1 MMPQDAFPFR
11 VFSFV
16 VVVVAF
22 AAPEPNKDFRSQ
34 PKKAV
39 GMSAPEQARSRKRS
53 RSPITAP
60 TTSAVH
66 VCPPPSTST
75 SSLLSP
81 AELWTSLDKHVWAQY
96 LPGSGIRF
104 RQALEAFRGAMK
116 RPSVDVLFE
125 VDAKSTPFFFSE
137 HFATHI
143 TAQEP
148 QAAASATSAATAE
161 SLPQLQSE
169 VYAKV
174 VLLMNRKLS
183 RGQFRP
189 GLLQQVQTNTP
200 AAVHAAVSASYMLA
214 HSEMV
219 KAVTLK
225 TQQNAETLTPK
236 GAAALCLKILKPL
249 VTLKGVGPATAS
261 LIASRFVLPS
271 LYHHHHHHS
280 TSSSS
285 ATFTVHGV
293 WPFMSDEAASVVLG
307 VPTAKLKYTTG
318 ELASF
323 VETLWG
329 KVDNINKQED
339 TTTAYLVT
347 PDALCHA
354 LWAAKVLSI
363 SSQSAK
369 K

>member
-1 MMPQDAFPFR
+1 
-11 VFSFV
+11 
-16 VVVVAF
+16 
-22 AAPEPNKDFRSQ
+22 
-34 PKKAV
+34 
-39 GMSAPEQARSRKRS
+39 
-53 RSPITAP
+53 
-60 TTSAVH
+60 
-66 VCPPPSTST
+66 
-75 SSLLSP
+75 
-81 AELWTSLDKHVWAQY
+81 
-96 LPGSGIRF
+96 
-104 RQALEAFRGAMK
+104 MK

-125 VDAKSTPFFFSE
+125 VDAKSTPFFSSE
-137 HFATHI
+137 DFATHI

-189 GLLQQVQTNTP
+189 GLLQQVQSNNP
-200 AAVHAAVSASYMLA
+200 AAVQAAVSASYMFA

-219 KAVTLK
+219 KAVSLK
-225 TQQNAETLTPK
+225 HTQQNAETLTPK

-271 LYHHHHHHS
+271 LYHHHHHS
-280 TSSSS
+280 ASSSSS
-285 ATFTVHGV
+285 AFTVHGV

-363 SSQSAK
+363 SSQSTK